1 MNDTHQ
7 PREAFV
13 SNLEWQIRTSLSRGD
28 RFSEPVGTKP
38 GGKMKIAVL
47 ILASALTGAGGVVV
61 KDEVQDRRA
70 QEVLLRET
78 EVRLRMAELE
88 LEMVRTQ
95 EDEIEGLFETGLVDE
110 EALMQVQGQVRRAEL
125 ELMRLFLDREE
136 IRESGER
143 PRNDISAPL
152 VGRRD
157 FVTERLVLL
166 EEVASDQMSQVERHL
181 ARCREMEAVGA
192 IGPGEITN
200 LNLAYQEAEA
210 HLENLHLQLA
220 YRQRFLSGEASGAE
234 LEHALQVAEAQNE
247 MNLRQVALDGA
258 VRRLGALEER
268 AESGVVGEPEV
279 RRARLEIMRMQMELD
294 LIRLRLDD
302 LLRSTP
308 GEEAP
313 TERR

>member
-1 MNDTHQ
+1 MNETHQ
-7 PREAFV
+7 PREEFV

-28 RFSEPVGTKP
+28 RFSEPVSTRP

-47 ILASALTGAGGVVV
+47 ILASALMGAGGVVV

-70 QEVLLRET
+70 QEALLRET
-78 EVRLRMAELE
+78 EVRLRMAELQ

-110 EALMQVQGQVRRAEL
+110 EALVQVRGQVRRAEL

-136 IRESGER
+136 IQASGER
-143 PRNDISAPL
+143 PRNDLSAPL
-152 VGRRD
+152 VGKRD
-157 FVTERLVLL
+157 FVTERLVLQQ
-166 EEVASDQMSQVERHL
+166 EIASDQMSQVEAHM
-181 ARCREMEAVGA
+181 ARYREMAAVGA
-192 IGPGEITN
+192 IGSEDITN
-200 LNLAYQEAEA
+200 LNLSYQEAET

-234 LEHALQVAEAQNE
+234 LERALRIAEAQNE

-258 VRRLGALEER
+258 VRRLQALEER
-268 AESGVVGEPEV
+268 AGSGVVGEPEV
-279 RRARLEIMRMQMELD
+279 RRARLEIMRMEMELD

-302 LLRSTP
+302 LLRSTS
-308 GEEAP
+308 GDQAHAEGA
-313 TERR
+313 

>member
-1 MNDTHQ
+1 MKETHQ
-7 PREAFV
+7 PREEFV
-13 SNLEWQIRTSLSRGD
+13 SNLEWQIRTSLSRGN
-28 RFSEPVGTKP
+28 RFSEPVKTQP

-47 ILASALTGAGGVVV
+47 ILASALMGAGGVVV

-78 EVRLRMAELE
+78 EVRLRMAELQ

-95 EDEIEGLFETGLVDE
+95 EEEIEGLFETGLVDE
-110 EALMQVQGQVRRAEL
+110 EALLQAQEQVRHAEL
-125 ELMRLFLDREE
+125 ELMRVILDREE

-143 PRNDISAPL
+143 PRNDIPAPL
-152 VGRRD
+152 VGSRD

-166 EEVASDQMSQVERHL
+166 EAIASDQMSRVERHL
-181 ARCREMEAVGA
+181 ARYREMAAVGA
-192 IGPGEITN
+192 IGSDDITN

-220 YRQRFLSGEASGAE
+220 YRQRFLSGEATGAE
-234 LEHALQVAEAQNE
+234 LEHALQIAEAQNE
-247 MNLRQVALDGA
+247 MNLRQGALDGA
-258 VRRLGALEER
+258 VRRLQTLEER
-268 AESGVVGEPEV
+268 AGSGVVAEPEV
-279 RRARLEIMRMQMELD
+279 RRARLEIMRMEMELD

-308 GEEAP
+308 GDEAVA
-313 TERR
+313 EGV